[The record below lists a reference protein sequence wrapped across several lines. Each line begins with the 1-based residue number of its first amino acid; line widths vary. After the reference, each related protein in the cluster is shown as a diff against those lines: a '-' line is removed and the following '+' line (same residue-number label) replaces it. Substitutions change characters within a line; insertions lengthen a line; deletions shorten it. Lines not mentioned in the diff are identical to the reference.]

1 MLSET
6 LATELERYRIGPRVR
21 ALRLK
26 KKLGLAQLGAHTGL
40 STAML
45 SKIERGQIFPTL
57 PTLLRIAMVFGVGLD
72 HFFSPEADGP
82 LVAVVRADQRIRLP
96 MPSDDGSPAYLF
108 ESLDFPVADR
118 KIESFFAEFP
128 ACSGPS
134 RSHAHGSAE
143 FVYVMEGE
151 LELTVAE
158 VVVVLGCGDAVYFDS
173 GQPHAYRRQGPEPCR
188 ALVVTVP

>member
-6 LATELERYRIGPRVR
+6 LATELERYQIGPRVR

-26 KKLGLAQLGAHTGL
+26 KKLGLVQLAAHTGL

-72 HFFSPEADGP
+72 HFFGRDADRP
-82 LVAVVRADQRIRLP
+82 LVAVVRAGERMRLP
-96 MPSDDGSPAYLF
+96 VPPGKEPAAYLF

-118 KIESFFAEFP
+118 RMESFYAEFP
-128 ACSGPS
+128 PDARPS
-134 RSHAHGSAE
+134 EPHTHGSAE
-143 FVYVMEGE
+143 LVYVMAGK
-151 LELTVAE
+151 LELTVGDE
-158 VVVVLGCGDAVYFDS
+158 TVTLGEGDAVYFDS
-173 GQPHAYRRQGPEPCR
+173 SVPHGYCRKGPETCR
-188 ALVVTVP
+188 ALVVTAP